1 MPYASWA
8 AEFDKQDLA
17 ARNSPLIDDFIIA
30 RYKAVVADALKL
42 KLIRRE
48 VSVDGW
54 FDDRYLKQALRTQG
68 LEHYWT
74 RHDAAGKAVAGERQ
88 ASAR

>member
-42 KLIRRE
+42 ADPPRSIGGRLVRRPLPE
-48 VSVDGW
+48 AGAQDAGPGT
-54 FDDRYLKQALRTQG
+54 LLTC
-68 LEHYWT
+68 
-74 RHDAAGKAVAGERQ
+74 HDAAGKAVAGERQ